1 MMKHPV
7 TPLSLGPGH
16 HRAAFLRALAGP
28 GVSVASAVRV
38 RNVEHRNGAGHLDP
52 AYEAGLRA
60 RVHDRTRSTGERA
73 FVRGT
78 WSTDAS
84 AEESGE
90 EFVWS
95 VTSGV
100 DGGESAPDEET
111 SEERG
116 GPFVETNANEEF
128 AYDSDE
134 SNPPD
139 ATREPFPTS

>member
-1 MMKHPV
+1 MATAIK
-7 TPLSLGPGH
+7 
-16 HRAAFLRALAGP
+16 
-28 GVSVASAVRV
+28 V

-60 RVHDRTRSTGERA
+60 RVHDRARRTGERA
-73 FVRGT
+73 FVRGS
-78 WSTDAS
+78 WSIDAS

-90 EFVWS
+90 EFVRS

-100 DGGESAPDEET
+100 DGGESALDDET

-116 GPFVETNANEEF
+116 GPFVETNASVEF
-128 AYDSDE
+128 AYESDE

-139 ATREPFPTS
+139 ATREPFPTT